1 MTSICLSIAAFTPGQ
16 HVAGNMCPV
25 AGNMCPVAVNMLL
38 VYRQQNCYWFVAR
51 LLLDTKEYKST
62 VT

>member
-16 HVAGNMCPV
+16 HV